1 MMEPTKKWI
10 FFDIGSTLVDETKAY
25 DHRARDMIANTN
37 ITFEEFYNMR
47 IAFAIQGLDGN
58 SVAIEHFGLIKTPW
72 HSEDEILYPDAATI
86 LKILHTKGYKLGI
99 IANQN
104 PGTEAR
110 LEFWG
115 VRQYFDIIATS
126 TEIGYAKPDIKIFEK
141 AFEIANCT
149 ANECI
154 MVGDR
159 LDNDIVPA
167 KSLGMATIW
176 IKQGL
181 AKYQNSSFGK
191 GIADYQIYSLSEILH
206 II

>member
-1 MMEPTKKWI
+1 MEQKKKWI
-10 FFDIGSTLVDETKAY
+10 FFDIGSTIIDETEAY
-25 DHRARDMIANTN
+25 DHRVRDMIANTN
-37 ITFEEFYNMR
+37 ITFEEFDNIR
-47 IAFAIQGLDGN
+47 IAFATQGLDGN
-58 SVAIEHFGLIKTPW
+58 SAAIEHFGLTKTPW
-72 HSEDEILYPDAATI
+72 HSESEILYPDVAKI
-86 LKILHTKGYKLGI
+86 LKTLYTKGYKLGI

-104 PGTEAR
+104 PGTQAR

-115 VRQYFDIIATS
+115 VHQYFDIIAAS
-126 TEIGYAKPDIKIFEK
+126 AEIGYAKPDIRIFEK

-167 KSLGMATIW
+167 KSLGMTTIW

-181 AKYQNSSFGK
+181 AKYQNSSFGND
-191 GIADYQIYSLSEILH
+191 IADYQIYSLSEILH